1 MLWLI
6 YFFAIIIAFVG
17 YWLLLR
23 KLWNTLA
30 ITVTFWLLALPFLV
44 PFAVESESYSGL
56 WMAPA
61 LIVAAFEAIAGNHNL
76 VSNALRPVFLVECA
90 ALFAVLLIFIVRVR
104 RRKKAK

>member
-6 YFFAIIIAFVG
+6 YLLAIIIAFVG
-17 YWLLLR
+17 YWFLFR
-23 KLWNTLA
+23 KVWNTLA

-44 PFAVESESYSGL
+44 PFAVESESYLGL

-76 VSNALRPVFLVECA
+76 VNDALRPVFLVECA
-90 ALFAVLLIFIVRVR
+90 ALFAVLLIFVVRWR
-104 RRKKAK
+104 RGKK